1 VPREKQQPIG
11 LKAYLQFTL
20 PFDIAG
26 FLTGAWIARSPE
38 ALTSFYEML
47 RSKNIIKIVPPA
59 SGAEFRES
67 WWIWVAVCTVIG
79 MVLGEGIRPFFRKGP
94 IY

>member
-59 SGAEFRES
+59 LRGREGCAS
-67 WWIWVAVCTVIG
+67 SYGSKILRKVRG
-79 MVLGEGIRPFFRKGP
+79 LGSS
-94 IY
+94 